1 MEVTLNTNHSQA
13 VSTQC
18 SKTFSGTR
26 MAREKKKKRHFG
38 HVFHKFLGPS
48 KDLNEIN

>member
-18 SKTFSGTR
+18 SKTFSGMR
-26 MAREKKKKRHFG
+26 VAWKKKKTFKYWSR
-38 HVFHKFLGPS
+38 FLQISWP
-48 KDLNEIN
+48 KQDLNEIN

>member
-1 MEVTLNTNHSQA
+1 MELILNTNHSQA

-26 MAREKKKKRHFG
+26 VARKKKRHFG
-38 HVFHKFLGPS
+38 RVFHKFLGPS
-48 KDLNEIN
+48 KVLDEIN

>member
-18 SKTFSGTR
+18 SKTFSG
-26 MAREKKKKRHFG
+26 MHIEWGKKRHSSIG
-38 HVFHKFLGPS
+38 HVFYKFLGPS
-48 KDLNEIN
+48 KTLMK